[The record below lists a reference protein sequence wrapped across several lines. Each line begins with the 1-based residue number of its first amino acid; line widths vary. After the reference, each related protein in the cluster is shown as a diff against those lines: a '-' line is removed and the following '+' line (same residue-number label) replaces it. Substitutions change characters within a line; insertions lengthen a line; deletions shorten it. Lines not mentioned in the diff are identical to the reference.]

1 MLGRLKGI
9 VEARFPRLFSVL
21 ADIRDRRAL
30 IDGEPEMRLLSS
42 LVAAGDVVCDIGA
55 NRGIYTFWLLRY
67 GARVIAFEPNPHLV
81 EVMKLRFAAAVRD
94 GRLRLVGC
102 ALSDGDGDVVLHV
115 PVGSAALA
123 TIEAAAIGQ
132 LHTAIETI
140 SVPRRRLDDCVAED
154 VAFIKIDVEGH
165 EDRVLGGGMNLVS
178 RCKPSLLIEAEERH
192 RPGAVTALRNRL
204 EPLGYEGFFLDGD
217 MLRPVSAFEPGRDQ
231 DPGALNEA
239 GTHRREGRSYLNNF
253 IFVARPEVKARLM
266 KGRREA
272 PE

>member
-1 MLGRLKGI
+1 VPGGLKGI
-9 VEARFPRLFSVL
+9 VEARFPRLFGVL
-21 ADIRDRRAL
+21 ADLRDRRAL

-42 LVAAGDVVCDIGA
+42 LVSAGEVACDIGA

-67 GARVIAFEPNPHLV
+67 GARVIAFEPNPRLL
-81 EVMKLRFAAAVRD
+81 EVMKRRFAAAVRE

-102 ALSDGDGDVVLHV
+102 ALSDGGGDAVLHV

-132 LHTAIETI
+132 LHTAVETI
-140 SVPRRRLDDCVAED
+140 AVARRRLDDCVAED

-165 EDRVLGGGMNLVS
+165 EGAVLGGGMALVS

-192 RPGAVTALRNRL
+192 RPGALAALRRRL
-204 EPLGYEGFFLDGD
+204 EPLGYAGFYLDGGV
-217 MLRPVSAFEPGRDQ
+217 LRPVAAFDPGRDQ

-239 GTHRREGRSYLNNF
+239 GTHRRAGRSYINNF
-253 IFVARPEVKARLM
+253 IFVARPEVEARLLAQ
-266 KGRREA
+266 GREA

>member
-1 MLGRLKGI
+1 MPGGLKGI
-9 VEARFPRLFSVL
+9 IEARFPRLFGIL
-21 ADIRDRRAL
+21 ADFRDRRAL

-42 LVAAGDVVCDIGA
+42 MVSAGEMACDIGA

-67 GARVIAFEPNPHLV
+67 GARVVAFEPNPRLV
-81 EVMKLRFAAAVRD
+81 EVMKRRFAAAVGD

-102 ALSDGDGDVVLHV
+102 ALSDSEGAAVLHV
-115 PVGSAALA
+115 PIGSAALA
-123 TIEAAAIGQ
+123 TIETAAIGQ
-132 LHTAIETI
+132 LHSAVETI
-140 SVPRRRLDDCVAED
+140 GVPRRRLDDCLAEE

-165 EDRVLGGGMNLVS
+165 EDAVLGGGMALVS

-192 RPGAVTALRNRL
+192 RPGAVSALRHRL
-204 EPLGYEGFFLDGD
+204 EPLGYEGFFLDGG
-217 MLRPVSAFEPGRDQ
+217 MMRPVAAFDPGRDQ

-239 GTHRREGRSYLNNF
+239 GTHRREGRSYINNF

-266 KGRREA
+266 MGRREA